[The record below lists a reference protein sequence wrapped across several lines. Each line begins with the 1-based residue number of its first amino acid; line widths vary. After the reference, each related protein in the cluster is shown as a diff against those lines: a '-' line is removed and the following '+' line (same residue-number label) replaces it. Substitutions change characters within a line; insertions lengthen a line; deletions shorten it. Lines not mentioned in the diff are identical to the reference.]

1 MGALAAADSPLVQRV
16 QQTADELARTA
27 SALRSQVSDDAT
39 TLQNLNQTLRDVA
52 RAARATRE
60 LADLLERQP
69 DALLRGRVP
78 PASPP

>member
-27 SALRSQVSDDAT
+27 SALRSQVSDDAP

-69 DALLRGRVP
+69 DALLRGRAL